1 MKIINRFTHITTALM
16 LAGALHGNAQEFKEG
31 ESIKTQ
37 LKNGTAPGLKF
48 APNTAKPALRAA
60 ADKSETQESTISQ
73 IRKGTLKDVRFA
85 PGTGATRSTSS
96 SARNSLKAASANT
109 LPSDQKASEIKPV
122 IVPQGRLPLQEGAT
136 RPDGSAALPDK
147 GVTPTE
153 KGTQR
158 PMTVKINAVPQ
169 EAATPRPGT
178 VQKPATIK
186 ADVTP
191 AKQ

>member
-1 MKIINRFTHITTALM
+1 MKIVNRFTYITAAL
-16 LAGALHGNAQEFKEG
+16 LFVGALHGNAQEFKEG

-48 APNTAKPALRAA
+48 APHTPKPASRT
-60 ADKSETQESTISQ
+60 ADKGETQESTISQ

-85 PGTGATRSTSS
+85 PGTGTTRSTST
-96 SARNSLKAASANT
+96 SARNSLRAASANNI
-109 LPSDQKASEIKPV
+109 PSDQKASEIKPV

-136 RPDGSAALPDK
+136 QPDGSAALPDK

-169 EAATPRPGT
+169 EATTPRPGT
-178 VQKPATIK
+178 VQKPATVK
-186 ADVTP
+186 ANSTP